1 MLTDGIQVMKYCRA
15 SAGRAGL
22 SVVFENVNQPRHDGS
37 TVYLPRITY
46 KTTEMELKQLM
57 ASVDHEVA
65 HDKFSCFDVLKEK
78 SANPKGLLMFV
89 WNFLEDSRINVI
101 EANEYNGF
109 KENWDACSSVL
120 VEDILLKTKKEKP
133 TATSVLVESLLY
145 WESKISAY
153 NFPKIELAA
162 SRATPNKKIVDVLS
176 NFTDRLVHCHE
187 IIEKRLGTEATFK
200 LAEDIL
206 KELGEKC
213 AEEIPKPMPK
223 PEGGEGKEDGKGEK
237 TSGESGG
244 TGDSKGEKGSKKDD
258 SDYKII
264 EVVVTEEDL
273 NKYSIT
279 IPEESGMS
287 KVGINFKPV
296 KSDRSDWDLTDFN
309 KFVVVDY
316 PKNTG
321 AERYRTSKYAVEI
334 EKEYEWR
341 VVPKL
346 ISQENFAQQVRRLIQ
361 IRAKVQRVYG
371 VKKGKLDQSRL
382 SRICFNAPGFNERV
396 FKNKIENKTL
406 DAAITVL
413 VDKSGSMCGE
423 KDLFAMASTLL
434 VNEVC
439 STLNIPLEILGFTD
453 DYNETS
459 VERVIAPVMY
469 VYKNFSDT
477 KVSDEDLRKYYGM
490 SSRYMHGNPDA
501 ENILWAHDR
510 LVKRK
515 EKKKLLIVMSD
526 GSPAATKGGSG
537 IGRFTE
543 NVIREIE
550 ASKDVEIYGLG
561 LCSDS
566 VEHYYKANSVVNEP
580 QDIPVK
586 LLELIERK
594 ILR

>member
-57 ASVDHEVA
+57 ASVDHEMA

-120 VEDILLKTKKEKP
+120 VEDILLKTKKEAP

-213 AEEIPKPMPK
+213 PEEIPKPMPK
-223 PEGGEGKEDGKGEK
+223 PEGGKGEKDGKGEK
-237 TSGESGG
+237 SSSGSGE
-244 TGDSKGEKGSKKDD
+244 TGDSKGDEGSKKDD

-296 KSDRSDWDLTDFN
+296 KSDRMDWDLTDFN

-316 PKNTG
+316 PKDTG
-321 AERYRTSKYAVEI
+321 AAKYRKSKNAEYIAD
-334 EKEYEWR
+334 EYEWR
-341 VVPKL
+341 VAPKL
-346 ISQENFAQQVRRLIQ
+346 VSQENFAQQVRRLIQ

-413 VDKSGSMCGE
+413 VDKSGSMSGE

-453 DYNETS
+453 DYNDLS
-459 VERVIAPVMY
+459 VERIIAPVMY

-490 SSRYMHGNPDA
+490 SSAYMHGNPDA

-566 VEHYYKANSVVNEP
+566 VEHYYKASSVVNEP

>member
-1 MLTDGIQVMKYCRA
+1 
-15 SAGRAGL
+15 
-22 SVVFENVNQPRHDGS
+22 
-37 TVYLPRITY
+37 
-46 KTTEMELKQLM
+46 
-57 ASVDHEVA
+57 
-65 HDKFSCFDVLKEK
+65 
-78 SANPKGLLMFV
+78 V
-89 WNFLEDSRINVI
+89 WNFLEDSRINII
-101 EANEYNGF
+101 EAKEYNGF
-109 KENWDACSSVL
+109 KENWDDCSSLL
-120 VEDILLKTKKEKP
+120 VTDILLKTKKER
-133 TATSVLVESLLY
+133 TTMSVLVEALLY
-145 WESKISAY
+145 WEARISAY
-153 NFPKIELAA
+153 AFPQIELAA
-162 SRATPNKKIVDVLS
+162 SRVTPNKKIVDVLS
-176 NFTDRLVHCHE
+176 NFTDRLIHCHE
-187 IIEKRLGTEATFK
+187 IVEKKVGTKATFK

-206 KELGEKC
+206 NELDKKCKEEL
-213 AEEIPKPMPK
+213 PKPKPTPK
-223 PEGGEGKEDGKGEK
+223 KGEGENGDKD
-237 TSGESGG
+237 G
-244 TGDSKGEKGSKKDD
+244 TGAKSSSDKGKAGDTSDSKEEGGSKKDD

-264 EVVVTEEDL
+264 EVVVTAEDL
-273 NKYSIT
+273 DKYSLS

-296 KSDRSDWDLTDFN
+296 KSERGDWDLTDFN

-316 PKNTG
+316 PKGTG
-321 AERYRTSKYAVEI
+321 ADRYRSDKIAVEVG
-334 EKEYEWR
+334 KEYEWR
-341 VVPKL
+341 VTPKL

-413 VDKSGSMCGE
+413 VDKSGSMSGE

-453 DYNETS
+453 DIDEKEIDRP
-459 VERVIAPVMY
+459 VVPVMY

-490 SSRYMHGNPDA
+490 SSRFMHGNPDA

-550 ASKDVEIYGLG
+550 ASNNVEIYGLG

-566 VEHYYKANSVVNEP
+566 VQHYYKSNSVVNEP
-580 QDIPVK
+580 QDIPTK